1 MRASARSFNSRRAS
15 SSPVFLLHTPTKKY
29 HHDDL
34 FLSIPRILHRRI
46 HLQPCLHSPI
56 KASST
61 TMTIH
66 SHDILSAAGS
76 PFIAVGGVTC
86 QSEADRAVSLGA
98 RGLIFDFVPG
108 HLHRISA
115 EHAARISSV
124 NVARMGRFV
133 AGNFAGI
140 RTAMKRA
147 RLDFAVLYGVCNP
160 VEASWELGRER
171 IVRAFSAATV
181 TQEEANDWTPHSA
194 AFIIGIESEQDAA
207 RLAGLEMAHPWI
219 IAPAKGVCAEKVS
232 RSGGIELLCADLVT
246 RLRDIPELL
255 RGLKQRG
262 IR

>member
-1 MRASARSFNSRRAS
+1 
-15 SSPVFLLHTPTKKY
+15 
-29 HHDDL
+29 
-34 FLSIPRILHRRI
+34 
-46 HLQPCLHSPI
+46 
-56 KASST
+56 
-61 TMTIH
+61 MTIH

-133 AGNFAGI
+133 AGDFAGI

-160 VEASWELGRER
+160 VEVSWELGRER

-207 RLAGLEMAHPWI
+207 RLAMLDMAHPWI
-219 IAPAKGVCAEKVS
+219 ISPAKGVLTEKVG
-232 RSGGIELLCADLVT
+232 RPEGIELLSDDCSTL
-246 RLRDIPELL
+246 LRDIPELL